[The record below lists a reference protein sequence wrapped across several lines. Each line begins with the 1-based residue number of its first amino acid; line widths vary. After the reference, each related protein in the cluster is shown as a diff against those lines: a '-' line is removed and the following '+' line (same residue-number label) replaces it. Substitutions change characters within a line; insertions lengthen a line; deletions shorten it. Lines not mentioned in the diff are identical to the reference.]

1 MEIDWVAISA
11 SVIAFLSWRASVAS
25 ARTASKSADIAVAAE
40 ARARAGERTAAIR
53 ELMRTAGA
61 IESQGRLAVL
71 ALEDASRSAVASA
84 EMHGTPDGK
93 RQFLIASNEFQGKI
107 MEVKERAN
115 HGIQLDAVA
124 SLSSDQIF
132 AAQLRADQVLG
143 YLQVDIAF
151 ANKRAEQL
159 MHANRGIGDDLRAA
173 ERAEGIFV
181 RRNHEGKLG

>member
-1 MEIDWVAISA
+1 MGIDWVAISA

-61 IESQGRLAVL
+61 IESQARLAVL

-84 EMHGTPDGK
+84 EMHGTHDGK
-93 RQFLIASNEFQGKI
+93 SQFLIASKAKI

-115 HGIQLDAVA
+115 HGIQLDSVA
-124 SLSSDQIF
+124 SLDSDQIF
-132 AAQLRADQVLG
+132 AAQLRADQALG
-143 YLQVDIAF
+143 YLEVDIAF

-173 ERAEGIFV
+173 ERAEGIYV